1 MPNRAEFL
9 ISKAGQMTPSEGEA
23 FLRSNGWLS
32 SVDQEF
38 QSALLRSCRWK
49 LFKPGE
55 TIVGSGDKAAPFI
68 GIASGT
74 VSITT
79 SLGPPDTPLT
89 HIAHAGIWA
98 GFVAFV
104 GDRPTDNDTV
114 ARTPVYAA
122 VTSRSAV
129 EALLHENPAWW
140 RDVARL
146 ALWYG
151 ETAVNIAADLL
162 IRESDR
168 RCAAALLRVANCR
181 FAGEQP
187 TIAHANQTDIAAIA
201 NLSRNTTNA
210 LLGELER
217 KSMIARRYNQIDI
230 LDPVALRAVAD
241 GEIMI
246 AKRFL
251 GGSF

>member
-9 ISKAGQMTPSEGEA
+9 ISAAARMTPQEGEA
-23 FLRSNGWLS
+23 VLRNTGWLS
-32 SVDQEF
+32 TVEPEF

-49 LFKPGE
+49 FFEPAE
-55 TIVGSGDKAAPFI
+55 TIVSAGDQSAPFI
-68 GIASGT
+68 GIASGS

-79 SLGPPDTPLT
+79 ALGPPDTPLT
-89 HIAHAGIWA
+89 HIAHAGIWT

-104 GDRPTDNDTV
+104 GDRPTDNETV

-129 EALLHENPAWW
+129 EALLNDQPIWW

-168 RCAAALLRVANCR
+168 RCAATLLRIANCR
-181 FAGEQP
+181 FAGDQP
-187 TIAHANQTDIAAIA
+187 TVAHANQTDIATIA

-217 KSMIARRYNQIDI
+217 NGMVARHYNLIDI

-241 GEIMI
+241 GETTI
-246 AKRFL
+246 
-251 GGSF
+251 SEQY

>member
-1 MPNRAEFL
+1 MPNRSDFL
-9 ISKAGQMTPSEGEA
+9 ISPAARMTPSKGEA
-23 FLRSNGWLS
+23 ILRSTGWLAN
-32 SVDQEF
+32 VDQEL
-38 QSALLRSCRWK
+38 QSALLRTCRWK
-49 LFKPGE
+49 LFEAGE
-55 TIVGSGDKAAPFI
+55 TIVGAGDKSAPFI

-89 HIAHAGIWA
+89 HIAHAGIWT

-104 GDRPTDNDTV
+104 GDRGTDNETV
-114 ARTPVYAA
+114 ARTQVYAA
-122 VTSRSAV
+122 VTSRSSV
-129 EALLHENPAWW
+129 EALLNEHPAWW

-168 RCAAALLRVANCR
+168 RCAATLLRIANCR
-181 FAGEQP
+181 FSGNEP
-187 TIAHANQTDIAAIA
+187 TIAHANQTDIATIA
-201 NLSRNTTNA
+201 NLSRNTTSA

-217 KSMIARRYNQIDI
+217 HGMVARRYNQIEI

-241 GEIMI
+241 GEIAI
-246 AKRFL
+246 SDRY
-251 GGSF
+251 